1 MNEKTIQKR
10 LRNTTIL
17 ITIASILLII
27 CGSVISNFLQN
38 SLRTVSQEQMKAEA
52 DEYKN
57 RILKQIDADFQSVNT
72 LSSFIEYSYT
82 VDLEH
87 FAERLDEANRN
98 NDFLTMAY
106 FPKDGNGVIATLG
119 QAVETGVPLSSLAPE
134 SIGVIER
141 ESRPFPDFLR
151 VKFRTSGF
159 LLTVFQSMTTASLLA
174 P

>member
-119 QAVETGVPLSSLAPE
+119 QAVETGVPLSCLLYT
-134 SIGVIER
+134 
-141 ESRPFPDFLR
+141 SRC
-151 VKFRTSGF
+151 V
-159 LLTVFQSMTTASLLA
+159 
-174 P
+174 